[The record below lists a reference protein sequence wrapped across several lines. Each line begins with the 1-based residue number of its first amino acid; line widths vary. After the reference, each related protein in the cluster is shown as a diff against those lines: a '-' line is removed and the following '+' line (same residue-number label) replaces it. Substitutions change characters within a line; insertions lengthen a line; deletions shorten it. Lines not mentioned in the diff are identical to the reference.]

1 VAVVTLL
8 KRTRSPWADLDA
20 PWPTCFDLAWEAYR
34 AGTIPVGAVVTD
46 PDGRIVGRGRSRVH
60 DLTAPIGRICSSP
73 LAHAE
78 IDALLALTPETR
90 YEGHTLWTTVEPCL
104 LCMGAA
110 ITAAVG
116 TVRWASSDPYAGATA
131 THCDNPHTARLPLA
145 GGGPLPD
152 PLGLVGAV
160 LHLEPFVR
168 NNPSG
173 GVASAHRE
181 DAPQVTDAATR
192 LAAAEALPKASARR
206 APFSEV
212 ADMILAALG

>member
-1 VAVVTLL
+1 MVTLL
-8 KRTRSPWADLDA
+8 KRPRSPWADLDA

-46 PDGRIVGRGRSRVH
+46 GDGRIVGRGRNRTH
-60 DLTAPIGRICSSP
+60 DLTAPAGRICSSP

-78 IDALLALTPETR
+78 IDALLALSPESR

-104 LCMGAA
+104 LCMGAT

-116 TVRWASSDPYAGATA
+116 SVRWAAADVYAGATTA
-131 THCDNPHTARLPLA
+131 HCDNPHTARLPLG
-145 GGGPLPD
+145 GGGPLPE
-152 PLGLVGAV
+152 PVGLVGAV

-168 NNPSG
+168 NNAGG
-173 GVASAHRE
+173 GVATAHRQH
-181 DAPQVTDAATR
+181 APAVYEAASR
-192 LAAAEALPKASARR
+192 LVAADTLVKASMRR

-212 ADMILAALG
+212 ADSILAALG

>member
-1 VAVVTLL
+1 MVTLL
-8 KRTRSPWADLDA
+8 KRQRSPWGDLDA

-46 PDGRIVGRGRSRVH
+46 GDGRIVGRGRNRVH

-90 YEGHTLWTTVEPCL
+90 YEDHTLWSSVEPCL
-104 LCMGAA
+104 LCMGATM
-110 ITAAVG
+110 TAAVG
-116 TVRWASSDPYAGATA
+116 TVRWAAPDVYAGATS
-131 THCDNPHTARLPLA
+131 TVCENPHTARLSLG
-145 GGGPLPD
+145 GGGPLPA

-168 NNPSG
+168 VNPSG
-173 GVASAHRE
+173 GVATANQQLAPAVH
-181 DAPQVTDAATR
+181 DATVRLVAAGS
-192 LAAAEALPKASARR
+192 LPKASSRR

-212 ADMILAALG
+212 ADLILTALA